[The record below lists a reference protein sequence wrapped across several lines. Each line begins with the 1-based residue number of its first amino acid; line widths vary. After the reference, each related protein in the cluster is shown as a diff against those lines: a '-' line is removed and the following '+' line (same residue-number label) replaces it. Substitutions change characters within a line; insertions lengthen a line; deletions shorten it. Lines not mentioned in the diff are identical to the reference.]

1 MLIKSITLTRKQYG
15 QSNSIY
21 GILEVHS
28 QNHGKF
34 YFSTLENAEYKIKK
48 GTYSLRYTFSP
59 RFKYETLQLMG
70 ITGRT
75 GIRIHAGNRPHD
87 LTGCIA
93 IGLINKTDEIPNQ
106 LWASRASVEILESL
120 IYRETNN
127 KITIKEEINDT
138 QSNRKDSDKN
148 LVNTY

>member
-34 YFSTLENAEYKIKK
+34 YFSTLENAEYKIQK

-70 ITGRT
+70 VTGRT
-75 GIRIHAGNRPHD
+75 GIRIHAGNRASD

-93 IGLINKTDEIPNQ
+93 IGLINKSDEIPNQ
-106 LWASRASVEILESL
+106 IWASRSSVEILESL
-120 IYRETNN
+120 IYRQTNN
-127 KITIKEEINDT
+127 KITIKDNLDDKKNHRKNSFQNTINT
-138 QSNRKDSDKN
+138 H
-148 LVNTY
+148 

>member
-1 MLIKSITLTRKQYG
+1 MLIKSITLTRKKYG

-28 QNHGKF
+28 LNHGKF
-34 YFSTLENAEYKIKK
+34 YFSTLENAEHKIQK

-70 ITGRT
+70 VTGRT
-75 GIRIHAGNRPHD
+75 GIRIHAGNRSND

-106 LWASRASVEILESL
+106 IWASRASVEILESL
-120 IYRETNN
+120 IFRETNN
-127 KITIKEEINDT
+127 TITIKERSEEHT
-138 QSNRKDSDKN
+138 SELQSH
-148 LVNTY
+148 

>member
-28 QNHGKF
+28 LNHGKF
-34 YFSTLENAEYKIKK
+34 YFSTLENAEHKIQK
-48 GTYSLRYTFSP
+48 GTYTLRYTYSP

-70 ITGRT
+70 VIGRT
-75 GIRIHAGNRPHD
+75 GIRIHAGNRPND
-87 LTGCIA
+87 LSGCIA

-106 LWASRASVEILESL
+106 IWASRASVEILESL
-120 IYRETNN
+120 IFRETNN
-127 KITIKEEINDT
+127 SITIKEEHND
-138 QSNRKDSDKN
+138 QKNHRKSSNKSI
-148 LVNTY
+148 VNTY